1 MRKGDWIP
9 INYYTPNDGD
19 SVLML
24 STYRT
29 KNGGVRWSIE
39 EHVYF
44 EDLGF
49 RAHEVES
56 VEEKIT
62 HWMPIE
68 LPDGYEDLH

>member
-1 MRKGDWIP
+1 MEEIKVP
-9 INYYTPNDGD
+9 KY
-19 SVLML
+19 VLE
-24 STYRT
+24 
-29 KNGGVRWSIE
+29 SIE

-49 RAHEVES
+49 RVHEVES